1 MKVLPKSIIERR
13 ELNLRQGIKSS
24 LSNIRSI
31 IALVYTLY
39 RSNNR
44 KAVVEYSES
53 TNGGQIK
60 LHSTLENSIKT
71 FLGID
76 DLTSINNNPLFK
88 SQMEA
93 LQVGIELIFKLG
105 KVEFID
111 STLASSAERSGR
123 NRYNKRIRFGTNIQI
138 IDTFLSSYEAD
149 LSTFLRKWLL
159 NQESEKREI
168 DEGVKRLLTIFSEET
183 QFKIRYNNQEISFQ
197 QEGIYKE
204 FASGNTVVGRDEH
217 ENVGPFRVFK
227 SYVKEGLHPYISE
240 NGDEFI
246 AKGATT
252 DALEY
257 YQIVSNALD
266 LIPKRTQ
273 ITSIITQD
281 NNETLEKCTQ
291 LSLPEQMQIIYYGCP
306 GTGKSH
312 IVKKQTERESVVR
325 TTFHPD
331 SDYSTFVGCYKPTT
345 KHGPRYTSYGEKA
358 VVIKDAEGKELTED
372 RIVYEFVDQA
382 FLQSY
387 IKAWKFY
394 TESLEGADLKKQFL
408 IIEEINR
415 GNCAQIFG
423 DLFQLLDR
431 NDYGFSDYYIHADR
445 DMQKHLAKAFN
456 GIAMNDSH
464 KNTINAMYHNGER
477 DIVAQVLNG
486 EILLLPN
493 NLYIWATMNTS
504 DQSLFPIDSAFKRR
518 WDWKYRP
525 IVKGRDKD
533 GNELNWRIKA
543 DTKEYDWWSFL
554 EKINAIVGTTT
565 NSEDKKLGFFFC
577 KPTDSVISAETF
589 VGKVIFYLWND
600 VFKNFG
606 FDDPIFKDEDITT
619 LEFDKFYTTD
629 IYGDTIVRTDKVE
642 RFLDNL
648 KVKVAGEIITEI
660 EDEDGNTSSTST
672 RDYSKYSINGVGKY
686 GKNILAA
693 ECVKEYIKL
702 NPEMSV
708 EDVLANWKSLG
719 YIVTHFVESKE
730 EHDTRTDN
738 SIRSA
743 EIPCGDTFVYVEKN
757 GYGNNG
763 AVDKL
768 IAAVNQKDWNI
779 KIVKVE

>member
-1 MKVLPKSIIERR
+1 MRTIE
-13 ELNLRQGIKSS
+13 EKLASLNATSVWYFAKQDT
-24 LSNIRSI
+24 NFDN
-31 IALVYTLY
+31 AF
-39 RSNNR
+39 
-44 KAVVEYSES
+44 KAVQIVDELGQQWEDDGTIAWS
-53 TNGGQIK
+53 TKAASKGLDSNHRILSVAQ
-60 LHSTLENSIKT
+60 L
-71 FLGID
+71 LGL
-76 DLTSINNNPLFK
+76 LTKNNPFGK
-88 SQMEA
+88 SQYKSETPTPVYRAISRYAIGSPEYNA
-93 LQVGIELIFKLG
+93 LKTEQLLKLRMNAITDTRP
-105 KVEFID
+105 E
-111 STLASSAERSGR
+111 SAD
-123 NRYNKRIRFGTNIQI
+123 YNIAPVLFT
-138 IDTFLSSYEAD
+138 YEVFWRLKAKGVTEVSLGD
-149 LSTFLRKWLL
+149 FYTYVMTCKTY
-159 NQESEKREI
+159 EEI
-168 DEGVKRLLTIFSEET
+168 DECVEHLLDPNRKET
-183 QFKIRYNNQEISFQ
+183 PYVANYKGDSRVVTLIQNNLNLIQFTATTVSIKP
-197 QEGIYKE
+197 E
-204 FASGNTVVGRDEH
+204 FANYFGYFFNGAYTSFVNMMKFVVTDVQMYQTVLTNPIGLSVNFLDTSTKIDIGAKRVNLENRKTISG
-217 ENVGPFRVFK
+217 
-227 SYVKEGLHPYISE
+227 S
-240 NGDEFI
+240 
-246 AKGATT
+246 
-252 DALEY
+252 
-257 YQIVSNALD
+257 
-266 LIPKRTQ
+266 TQ
-273 ITSIITQD
+273 Q
-281 NNETLEKCTQ
+281 
-291 LSLPEQMQIIYYGCP
+291 IYYGAP

-312 IVKKQTERESVVR
+312 TVKIHTEGESVVR

-345 KHGPRYTSYGEKA
+345 KEVEMRDVTGKVIIEHGQP
-358 VVIKDAEGKELTED
+358 VTEN
-372 RIVYEFVDQA
+372 RIIYQFVDQA
-382 FLQSY
+382 FLQAY

-394 TESLEGADLKKQFL
+394 TETLEGADPKKQFL

-431 NDYGFSDYYIHADR
+431 NDHGFSDYYIHADR

-477 DIVAQVLNG
+477 DIAAQVLNG

-533 GNELNWRIKA
+533 GSELNWRIMA

-606 FDDPIFKDEDITT
+606 FDDPIFKDEDGST
-619 LEFDKFYTTD
+619 LEFDKFYTTN

-642 RFLDNL
+642 RFLENL
-648 KVKVAGEIITEI
+648 KVNVAGEVIS
-660 EDEDGNTSSTST
+660 EDEEEDGNTSSSST
-672 RDYSKYSINGVGKY
+672 RDYTQYSINGVGKY

-730 EHDTRTDN
+730 EHDARTDN
-738 SIRSA
+738 SIRSV

-779 KIVKVE
+779 KIDKVE